1 MGEGLI
7 GSLVMIDKNGNE
19 NRIGNVIVKEITRD
33 SNEISE
39 TDELKEFTVCPNSYT
54 VSFGI
59 KTITRKK
66 FIKMLM
72 ARGIA
77 RNGAKDIADYIHRKY
92 GYYDINILLY
102 L

>member
-1 MGEGLI
+1 MGEELR
-7 GSLVMIDKNGNE
+7 GSLIMIDKNGNE
-19 NRIGNVIVKEITRD
+19 NRIENVIVKEITRD
-33 SNEISE
+33 YNEISE
-39 TDELKEFTVCPNSYT
+39 ADELKEFTVCPNSYT
-54 VSFGI
+54 VSIGI
-59 KTITRKK
+59 QTITRKR

-77 RNGAKDIADYIHRKY
+77 RNGAKDIADYIHKKY

>member
-1 MGEGLI
+1 MGEELR

-19 NRIGNVIVKEITRD
+19 NRIENVIVKEITRD

-39 TDELKEFTVCPNSYT
+39 TDELKEFTVCPNGYT

-92 GYYDINILLY
+92 GYYNINILLY